1 MQPRLWQLSI
11 VLIIGI
17 LSVSAAAI
25 FIRLAMDTADNYTIG
40 FSLFL
45 AAFRLIISA
54 LILLPTWR
62 GNTVRLKNLSVE
74 TSKLASGV
82 GERRDNRA
90 YPNSESVTWGKIK
103 QLIASNQTYYFAIAA
118 GFCLGF
124 HFATWISSLAF
135 TSVAASTTLVTTNPI
150 WVALLSR
157 WWFKE
162 RLSQKTTLGIG
173 VAVVGSV
180 LIALGDNNSLSSNH
194 NSLLGAILALTG
206 AMMASLYIICGRQA
220 QHKGLSLTNYIAIAY
235 TTSALILFPLPLL
248 FGASYQGY
256 PKAVYVYGL
265 LMAILSQIVGH
276 TSLNWALR
284 WLSPTIVTLCI
295 LVEPVGSSSLAWIF
309 LGEIPSTRVI
319 LGGFILL
326 LGVAIAVINQKSKE
340 L

>member
-1 MQPRLWQLSI
+1 MQPRLWQLSV
-11 VLIIGI
+11 VLTIGI

-25 FIRLAMDTADNYTIG
+25 FIRLAMDSADNYTIG

-62 GNTVRLKNLSVE
+62 EIKR
-74 TSKLASGV
+74 
-82 GERRDNRA
+82 
-90 YPNSESVTWGKIK
+90 GKVK
-103 QLIASNQTYYFAIAA
+103 VSNQAYYFAVAA
-118 GFCLGF
+118 GICLGF

-150 WVALLSR
+150 WVALLAR

-162 RLSQKTTLGIG
+162 KLSHKTAIGIG
-173 VAVVGSV
+173 IALIGSV
-180 LIALGDNNSLSSNH
+180 LIALGDSNTVSNHH
-194 NSLLGAILALTG
+194 NSLLGAILALIG
-206 AMMASLYIICGRQA
+206 AIMASLYIIFGRQA
-220 QHKGLSLTNYIAIAY
+220 QQKGLSLTRYIAIAY
-235 TTSALILFPLPLL
+235 STAALILLPLPLL
-248 FGASYQGY
+248 LGASYQGY
-256 PKAVYVYGL
+256 PIEVYVYGL
-265 LMAILSQIVGH
+265 LMAIFSQIVGH
-276 TSLNWALR
+276 TSFNWALR

-309 LGEIPSTRVI
+309 LKEIPSIGVI
-319 LGGFILL
+319 LGGLILL